1 MRNRIAL
8 DCRPI
13 VVTKARTLK
22 RLLQPRSIAIVGI
35 SAEAGS
41 IGAAVLANLE
51 RFGFSGDIHL
61 VSRRHPTIGA
71 HETVGSIDALPQG
84 IDVAVLAVPA
94 AAIGEAIKNC
104 VQRDIGAAVIYASGF
119 AEIGEPGR
127 IVQDELTQYA
137 QAGAIAVNGPNCIG
151 LANLCDGVPLTYEPL
166 TPMKLEGRPSIGVL
180 TQSGAMASSLRN
192 ALVQKQLDI
201 SYVVSTGN
209 EAVSGIEDFLEFIIE
224 DGRTDVIAIFAEQ
237 IRRPRRFLESASK
250 ARSIGKHI
258 VMLHPGRSARA
269 RDSALSHTGALAG
282 DHAVMSAQVAHHG
295 VVLVDTIEEL
305 LDSAELLA
313 RFPSPPGGGLAVM
326 TNSGA
331 FKGLTLDLCEQN
343 DIPLASLESGT
354 RSRLSSVLPS
364 FATVENP
371 LDVTGQVIKEPQILA
386 NAAVPLLD
394 DPTVGSL
401 LISFVPGGP
410 SQATDKAKVLL
421 PVLSKSKKPVTIAV
435 MGDEVALPSG
445 YAETLRNANIPFLR
459 SPERALRAL
468 AHSTRHAHRR
478 ARFAEPPTPI
488 TPVAVELP
496 SAGTMPEYLSKRVL
510 ARIGIPSPRGGLARD
525 VGEACRIAAEI
536 GYPVALKAQ
545 AAALPHKS
553 DVGGVILGVSSED
566 ALCEQWEHL
575 SASIQ
580 QAKPGLVPDG
590 ILVEVMGDAG
600 LEFMLGA
607 KRDPDWGAVLLVGL
621 GGIWV
626 EALHDV
632 RVLPVSLSPVEIRE
646 QLTKLR
652 AGALLGALRGKPPR
666 DEQALVDAI
675 RRVGAL
681 MQHNCRIAEIDI
693 NPLAVGYE
701 GKGVLALD
709 ALITVGSDD
718 HEACHGL

>member
-1 MRNRIAL
+1 MRNHIAL

-13 VVTKARTLK
+13 VVTEARTLNC
-22 RLLQPRSIAIVGI
+22 LLQPRSIAIVGI

-61 VSRRHPTIGA
+61 VSRRQPTIGA
-71 HETVGSIDALPQG
+71 RQTVGSIDALPRG

-104 VQRDIGAAVIYASGF
+104 AQRDIGAAVIYASGF
-119 AEIGEPGR
+119 AEVGEPGR
-127 IVQDELTQYA
+127 IAQDELTQCA

-151 LANLCDGVPLTYEPL
+151 LANFCDGVPLTYEPL
-166 TPMKLEGRPSIGVL
+166 TPMKLEGRPSVGVL

-192 ALVQKQLDI
+192 ALVQKQLGV

-209 EAVSGIEDFLEFIIE
+209 EAVSGIEDFLDFIIE
-224 DGRTDVIAIFAEQ
+224 DGRTDVVAIFAEQ
-237 IRRPRRFLESASK
+237 IRRPRRFLEGASK

-258 VMLHPGRSARA
+258 VMLHPGRSTRA

-282 DHAVMSAQVAHHG
+282 DHAVMSAQVTHHG

-313 RFPSPPGGGLAVM
+313 RFPSPPDGGLAVM

-364 FATVENP
+364 FAAVDNP
-371 LDVTGQVIKEPQILA
+371 LDVTGQVIKDPQILA
-386 NAAVPLLD
+386 NAAIPLLD
-394 DPTVGSL
+394 DPNVGSL
-401 LISFVPGGP
+401 LISVVPGGP
-410 SQATDKAKVLL
+410 SQATDKARVLL
-421 PVLSKSKKPVTIAV
+421 PVLSKSRKPVTIAV

-468 AHSTRHAHRR
+468 AQSARHAHRR
-478 ARFAEPPTPI
+478 ARFAETPI
-488 TPVAVELP
+488 VPIAVELP

-510 ARIGIPSPRGGLARD
+510 AQIGIPSPRGGLARD
-525 VGEACRIAAEI
+525 VGEAYRIAGEI

-553 DVGGVILGVSSED
+553 DLGGVILGVNGDD
-566 ALCEQWEHL
+566 ALCEKWEHL
-575 SASIQ
+575 NANVER
-580 QAKPGLVPDG
+580 AKPGLLLDG
-590 ILVEVMGDAG
+590 ILVEAMGDTG

-632 RVLPVSLSPVEIRE
+632 RVLPVSISSVEIRE

-652 AGALLGALRGKPPR
+652 ASALLGALRGKPPR
-666 DEQALVDAI
+666 DVQALVDTI

-681 MQHNCRIAEIDI
+681 MQHNPRIAEVDI

-709 ALITVGSDD
+709 ALIALGLDD
-718 HEACHGL
+718 HEARHGL